1 MFENDN
7 RLKVGIGPRFLG
19 PSIWENG
26 TRLINSFDRKEMIDA
41 NLHRDL

>member
-1 MFENDN
+1 MSNHDN
-7 RLKVGIGPRFLG
+7 GLKVGNGPRFLG